1 MSSQLADFGC
11 ALVLKDDNHR
21 GDGVEMS
28 MKGTPLFM
36 APEMLLK
43 RKCGRRVDVW
53 SLGCAVLEMVTTRP
67 PWADTFKHPVE
78 IIAHF
83 SENPG
88 PPPLPSDL
96 APGLRQF
103 LLACF
108 TWDAQVRPSAQ
119 ELCGHRYL
127 RTPAGPAP
135 GEGVCGP
142 GDDIPLEEMDRAS
155 AVTRMRRCSSATLD
169 LLAVQARQAALG
181 VSIGGALAAFG
192 TAPSGTFRP
201 PSPRYG
207 PGGIAAAAHSKRTP
221 TRRRVYTESGMPP
234 PESSAPVVPSGK
246 AAAAASAA
254 AAAAIV
260 AGGAGSVGGGL
271 GVATSAAG
279 HAAGGTYG
287 AEHTRRVSMSGGR
300 SPPISPDKPR
310 RPGRG
315 SSSGALSAQAEE
327 EGRIPGAYL
336 ASRLRTLGAVEGGG
350 GSGGGGGCSIGC
362 SRSSRS
368 VSSSGDSSALADS
381 VSASGGSIGVAEGV
395 ASGPSAAADAP
406 AGVEEEEEIVLA
418 PAYGDALVA
427 RKAAPTPRMPPL
439 AGDILAANSAGKA
452 GGGGAAA
459 GDGEDPAVDNTP
471 PPTVLPLEVRPL
483 EIRRSVSA
491 QTGVRPSWQAL
502 TRDADPARLLG
513 LQQRGRSGG
522 APIKGIWEPTD
533 AVPLSDKRGGGGGG
547 DESR

>member
-1 MSSQLADFGC
+1 MPQLADFGC
-11 ALVLKDDNHR
+11 ALVLKDDNHT

-88 PPPLPSDL
+88 PPPLPSDV
-96 APGLRQF
+96 APALRQF

-127 RTPAGPAP
+127 RAPAGPPP
-135 GEGVCGP
+135 GEGGCGL
-142 GDDIPLEEMDRAS
+142 GDDIPLEEMDRAT

-207 PGGIAAAAHSKRTP
+207 PGGAAHSKRTP

-234 PESSAPVVPSGK
+234 PEGATPGISSVKAAVA

-254 AAAAIV
+254 AAAVVAAG
-260 AGGAGSVGGGL
+260 AGGIGCPGVAATTTPTAGSHM
-271 GVATSAAG
+271 AP
-279 HAAGGTYG
+279 GT
-287 AEHTRRVSMSGGR
+287 ELTRRVSMPGGR

-315 SSSGALSAQAEE
+315 SSSGAPPPSTDE

-336 ASRLRTLGAVEGGG
+336 ASRLRSLGSVEVAV
-350 GSGGGGGCSIGC
+350 GGGGGVC
-362 SRSSRS
+362 SSRS
-368 VSSSGDSSALADS
+368 ISSSGDSGVADS
-381 VSASGGSIGVAEGV
+381 VSASGGSIGASSALAVAKGGEGEDGREAV
-395 ASGPSAAADAP
+395 F
-406 AGVEEEEEIVLA
+406 A
-418 PAYGDALVA
+418 PAYGDALVP

-439 AGDILAANSAGKA
+439 AGDILAASAVKLGR
-452 GGGGAAA
+452 GGGADADA
-459 GDGEDPAVDNTP
+459 EAEAESDSVADNTP
-471 PPTVLPLEVRPL
+471 PPTVRPL

-491 QTGVRPSWQAL
+491 QASRPSWQAL
-502 TRDADPARLLG
+502 TQEAEEPASLMV
-513 LQQRGRSGG
+513 LQQRGGAGG
-522 APIKGIWEPTD
+522 APVKGIWDP
-533 AVPLSDKRGGGGGG
+533 AGVSPGARGGGVG
-547 DESR
+547 SR

>member
-1 MSSQLADFGC
+1 QLADFGC
-11 ALVLKDDNHR
+11 ALVLKDDNHG

-127 RTPAGPAP
+127 RAPAGPLP
-135 GEGVCGP
+135 GDGGCGL
-142 GDDIPLEEMDRAS
+142 GDDIPLEEMDRAA

-234 PESSAPVVPSGK
+234 PESSAPVVASVK
-246 AAAAASAA
+246 AAVAAAAAAAASSAA
-254 AAAAIV
+254 AAAAIA
-260 AGGAGSVGGGL
+260 AGGGGSVGGGR
-271 GVATSAAG
+271 GIATITGAAAA
-279 HAAGGTYG
+279 HAAAAASG
-287 AEHTRRVSMSGGR
+287 AELARRLSMSGGGR

-315 SSSGALSAQAEE
+315 SASGALAPATEE
-327 EGRIPGAYL
+327 DRRIPGAYL
-336 ASRLRTLGAVEGGG
+336 PSRLRSLGVVEGGG
-350 GSGGGGGCSIGC
+350 GGGVGSSG
-362 SRSSRS
+362 SSLS
-368 VSSSGDSSALADS
+368 VNSSGDDSSSSGVADS
-381 VSASGGSIGVAEGV
+381 VSASGGSIGAEGV
-395 ASGPSAAADAP
+395 VASSSPAAHAP
-406 AGVEEEEEIVLA
+406 AGEREAEGEVSQ
-418 PAYGDALVA
+418 
-427 RKAAPTPRMPPL
+427 KAAPTPRMPPV
-439 AGDILAANSAGKA
+439 ARDIVAASTVKA
-452 GGGGAAA
+452 GGGGGGGEA
-459 GDGEDPAVDNTP
+459 DGEALAEADPVVDNTP
-471 PPTVLPLEVRPL
+471 PPTVLPPL

-491 QTGVRPSWQAL
+491 QPTRTPWQAM
-502 TRDADPARLLG
+502 TQEAEPASLLG
-513 LQQRGRSGG
+513 LQQRRGSGG
-522 APIKGIWEPTD
+522 APVKGIWDP
-533 AVPLSDKRGGGGGG
+533 AVVVSDGGGVG
-547 DESR
+547 SR